1 MADDQISSEIVRNHD
16 CEIAGIIAN
25 KQSYQALVPPLYERC
40 LSDAEFDIMTEMYC
54 VLYPCVD
61 IVWISRFYKETKK
74 VIINGEEYLSLKSR
88 SERSAVISARWVGNN
103 GIDQTG
109 NEPSHVGAIRSLFEH
124 TISIIPQGT
133 SERVPISLTHVLAK
147 VVWYESH
154 SERNH
159 FGQSII
165 VASSVLHQLTR
176 ASFIP
181 ISRIKARCAYLQT
194 NYTFAYGEDSVVI
207 CVPLL
212 LKIYIAYK
220 LYSIFC
226 VSSKECLYIC
236 YHDI

>member
-1 MADDQISSEIVRNHD
+1 MPSEFRTVLCKESIFQHDSTAGWSCLDQTMADDQISSEIVRDHD

-109 NEPSHVGAIRSLFEH
+109 NEPSHVGSIRSLFEH

-133 SERVPISLTHVLAK
+133 SEIVPISLTHVLAK

-154 SERNH
+154 SEPLWAINYC
-159 FGQSII
+159 SII
-165 VASSVLHQLTR
+165 
-176 ASFIP
+176 
-181 ISRIKARCAYLQT
+181 CAT
-194 NYTFAYGEDSVVI
+194 STHKS
-207 CVPLL
+207 
-212 LKIYIAYK
+212 K
-220 LYSIFC
+220 LYPNITNKSTLCIPTDKLHFC
-226 VSSKECLYIC
+226 IWRRFCC
-236 YHDI
+236 YLCSTA